1 MLRASVIFSLFALQ
15 ILPLVAQEKIDSVCV
30 FRFCLRRDMFFV
42 PYKSNEP
49 QLEYLLAFVGRHKE
63 EILNQRMFLIV
74 NGYCNSLPTHKANLA
89 TAKLRSNRVKSE
101 LIVRRGLKEDCF
113 ITRNHAEC
121 GEYVTVSV
129 HVVVSLADTL
139 SEVGG
144 VASVAM
150 KTAPVRLSDTLVHL
164 SALAVQPFMPTT
176 VYPLP
181 ARTLMRYAPIVSSV
195 GMRQASAS
203 PVPSR
208 FALKTNLLYAA
219 ALLINAE
226 AEFYFKRRLSLNL
239 DWQYAWWSNRSKHK
253 YYRLAAV
260 SPELRYWFAS
270 KENFRGHFSGF
281 YVCTGLYEFMAR
293 PTHGIQ
299 GEFFIAGGL
308 TYGYMFS
315 LGKRLRMEFSLGVGY
330 MMTEYRQYHWDRGC
344 YVYEKT
350 QRYSYFGPTKAKVSL
365 VWPLN
370 RFKRKP
376 KIE

>member
-164 SALAVQPFMPTT
+164 SALAVPPFMPTT

-181 ARTLMRYAPIVSSV
+181 ACTLMQYAPIVSSV

-226 AEFYFKRRLSLNL
+226 AEFYFKFLS
-239 DWQYAWWSNRSKHK
+239 
-253 YYRLAAV
+253 
-260 SPELRYWFAS
+260 
-270 KENFRGHFSGF
+270 
-281 YVCTGLYEFMAR
+281 
-293 PTHGIQ
+293 I
-299 GEFFIAGGL
+299 
-308 TYGYMFS
+308 
-315 LGKRLRMEFSLGVGY
+315 
-330 MMTEYRQYHWDRGC
+330 
-344 YVYEKT
+344 
-350 QRYSYFGPTKAKVSL
+350 
-365 VWPLN
+365 
-370 RFKRKP
+370 
-376 KIE
+376 

>member
-1 MLRASVIFSLFALQ
+1 MSISVSA
-15 ILPLVAQEKIDSVCV
+15 
-30 FRFCLRRDMFFV
+30 FCRDMFFV

-150 KTAPVRLSDTLVHL
+150 KTAPCNGFPDTLVHL

-181 ARTLMRYAPIVSSV
+181 ARTLMRYAPIVSSCWYAA
-195 GMRQASAS
+195 GIKAS

-208 FALKTNLLYAA
+208 FALRP
-219 ALLINAE
+219 ICSM
-226 AEFYFKRRLSLNL
+226 RL
-239 DWQYAWWSNRSKHK
+239 
-253 YYRLAAV
+253 
-260 SPELRYWFAS
+260 P
-270 KENFRGHFSGF
+270 
-281 YVCTGLYEFMAR
+281 C
-293 PTHGIQ
+293 
-299 GEFFIAGGL
+299 
-308 TYGYMFS
+308 
-315 LGKRLRMEFSLGVGY
+315 
-330 MMTEYRQYHWDRGC
+330 
-344 YVYEKT
+344 
-350 QRYSYFGPTKAKVSL
+350 
-365 VWPLN
+365 
-370 RFKRKP
+370 
-376 KIE
+376 